1 MPLSSG
7 AMNVL
12 EEAKALGAGTELVF
26 QGTARAATGGC
37 QVIATGGGWRW
48 LHRKNEMAA
57 VVSTCGWCLR
67 LPDFEL
73 GSRTLPG
80 ISPSWG
86 YLRTQPGRSP
96 VGLILR
102 RWPNGLVCV
111 EYHRNALISNGIP
124 AFAKV
129 GATKAAAST

>member
-26 QGTARAATGGC
+26 QGLRGRRLGDAKLSLLGAGGAGSTGRM
-37 QVIATGGGWRW
+37 RW
-48 LHRKNEMAA
+48 QLC
-57 VVSTCGWCLR
+57 VSTCGWCLR

-102 RWPNGLVCV
+102 RWPNGLECV

-124 AFAKV
+124 AFAKSR
-129 GATKAAAST
+129 AKKAAASP